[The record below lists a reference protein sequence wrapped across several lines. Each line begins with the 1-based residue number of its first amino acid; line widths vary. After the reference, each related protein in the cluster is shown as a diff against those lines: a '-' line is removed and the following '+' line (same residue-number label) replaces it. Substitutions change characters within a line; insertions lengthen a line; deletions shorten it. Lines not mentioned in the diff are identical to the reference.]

1 MYSLHFIWI
10 MQGYTLSETAP
21 FNMADRLESG
31 VRTIKARRIDAPG
44 FYGSGEENAP

>member
-31 VRTIKARRIDAPG
+31 VRTIKARRIDVR
-44 FYGSGEENAP
+44 